1 MPRIL
6 DPLGEPSHRA
16 VVHCLKYIDKWR
28 QYFWDEWLRAVH
40 PTPSADDLAKTI
52 DAAIG
57 LSLTVKYARDRAKNA
72 VPSIASVI
80 CGTESLT
87 LAQLCERLAARTTS
101 PILAA
106 VQQTFAVGNTLPI
119 PPTILS
125 SPWETQIGGAVDH
138 LGTPAMP
145 ITLLGEFHELC
156 VGQPLNAW
164 RRLRGGSG
172 QGSQRYDHGV
182 HYTPAAIVD
191 YVTSRVLRPL
201 LCPEASRS
209 LWPIRVLDPSCGCG
223 GFLVA
228 ALRYLLASRT
238 ASGTLHLS
246 TQQCLDVAEAGI
258 FGSDID
264 PRSTAWARRV
274 VLLTVWDSVIA
285 EGGNA
290 SDCDRIPDLER
301 NIICRDFLAPGWSD
315 QQDANTSPQFDAI
328 FGSPPFVR
336 LQQLYKTQPDRVEI
350 YRREFETARS
360 GQFDLYMLFLE
371 KAITSLSCSGRLGM
385 SVSGSFLRSDSGRAL
400 MEFIAGQTVVE
411 EIVEFEDSKVYPDA
425 TTQIALLSVAR
436 TGTCSR
442 PRHIWIEGEGEVRE
456 KLASLTAAK
465 PCPRSDVAVRQLP
478 PDAFTGDTW
487 SFESSD
493 DGRFLSHICSAGKE
507 LRQLPVEVVQG
518 CSTGADK
525 VFLVKIVSSESDG
538 QVFVKSR
545 DYGDVLPVEAEALLT
560 TLRGREIRG
569 YYPPPRSS
577 ACIYPFDRGGNVLP
591 EEEFRQRFPLAFGY
605 VADRRDWLQRRFK
618 DKALPWYAPQLRNP
632 QRFLVSPKLVSGA
645 IDGGCGF
652 TLDLNQNLLCAGSV
666 VCVVPD
672 APDISPYYLLGILN
686 SGVFWRY
693 AERTMPSMGR
703 GYRTYRVSALR
714 RFPVPDPREMDVGQ
728 VAKINDLVKRVLD
741 EHSDWRKQQ
750 QLQRQVDA
758 AVPVRRLA
766 QPIEKPLHGEVLE
779 DLVERPAF
787 LAGKIQ
793 KALTDAGGDVG
804 DWLLAHSIA
813 SR

>member
-1 MPRIL
+1 M
-6 DPLGEPSHRA
+6 RA
-16 VVHCLKYIDKWR
+16 
-28 QYFWDEWLRAVH
+28 AH
-40 PTPSADDLAKTI
+40 PTPPADDLARTI

-57 LSLTVKYARDRAKNA
+57 LSLMVKYARDRASDA
-72 VPSIASVI
+72 VPNIAGVI
-80 CGTESLT
+80 GGTESLT
-87 LAQLCERLAARTTS
+87 LTQLCERLAARTAS

-106 VQQTFAVGNTLPI
+106 VQQTFGVGNTLPI
-119 PPTILS
+119 PSTILS
-125 SPWETQIGGAVDH
+125 SPWETQIGKAVDH

-191 YVTSRVLRPL
+191 YVTSRVLGPL
-201 LCPEASRS
+201 LCPGASRS

-238 ASGTLHLS
+238 ARGASRLS
-246 TQQCLDVAEAGI
+246 TQQRLDVADASI

-274 VLLTVWDSVIA
+274 VLLAVWDTVVA
-285 EGGNA
+285 EGGDA
-290 SDCDRIPDLER
+290 SDCDRIPDLAE

-315 QQDANTSPQFDAI
+315 REDVNASPQFDAI

-336 LQQLYKTQPDRVEI
+336 LQQLYKTQPDRVEA
-350 YRREFETARS
+350 YRREFKTARS

-400 MEFIAGQTVVE
+400 REFVADHAVVE

-425 TTQIALLSVAR
+425 TTQIALLSVAK
-436 TGTCSR
+436 TGICPS
-442 PRHIWIEGEGEVRE
+442 PRHVWIVGEGDVRE
-456 KLASLTAAK
+456 KLTSLATAE
-465 PCPRSDVAVRQLP
+465 PCSRSDVAVHQLP
-478 PDAFTGDTW
+478 PDACTGDTW

-493 DGRFLSHICSAGKE
+493 DGRFLSHIRSVGKE

-545 DYGDVLPVEAEALLT
+545 EYGDVLPVEAGALLT

-569 YYPPPRSS
+569 YCPPPGSS

-591 EEEFRQRFPLAFGY
+591 EDEFRQRFPLTFGY

-618 DKALPWYAPQLRNP
+618 DKPLPWYAPQLRNP
-632 QRFLVSPKLVSGA
+632 QRFLVSPKLASGA

-666 VCVVPD
+666 VCVIPD
-672 APDISPYYLLGILN
+672 APDISPYYLLGIFN
-686 SGVFWRY
+686 SGVFWQY
-693 AERTMPSMGR
+693 AEQTMPSMGR
-703 GYRTYRVSALR
+703 GYHTYRVSALR
-714 RFPVPDPREMDVGQ
+714 RFPVPDPRETDTGQ
-728 VAKINDLVKRVLD
+728 VTRLSDLVKQVLA
-741 EHSDWRKQQ
+741 EHGDWRKQQ
-750 QLQRQVDA
+750 QLRREVDA
-758 AVPVRRLA
+758 AVRELYELDP
-766 QPIEKPLHGEVLE
+766 
-779 DLVERPAF
+779 
-787 LAGKIQ
+787 
-793 KALTDAGGDVG
+793 
-804 DWLLAHSIA
+804 
-813 SR
+813 